1 MKTKEIAWHSR
12 RRLRAS
18 VGASALLLATAS
30 HVQAQ
35 TAPSVTLGPSP
46 LQQYGQALAN
56 DGITINS
63 RYNGE
68 FAANPSGGERQ
79 GAEFTGELSLGAD
92 FDLAKLVGL
101 NGGSVQVLFTDRAG
115 NSLVQKSINNS
126 VSVQQIYGGGQTYQ
140 LTYFTY
146 TQELFNNTVKIVV
159 GRDSLQSHFDTATI
173 YCQFQ
178 SNAVCGQPSETGNLV
193 DDGSSYYPESTW
205 GGTATFNVTPALYV
219 KTGVYQD
226 MPNFNEDANHGFD
239 WGGAGSNGAQIAGE
253 VGYAQTA
260 PGALYPNQ
268 VDVGAVVDRGSYSAP
283 WYSPNKQYGRADIY
297 LQAERLV
304 YQPVANSPQGLYLFA
319 GAEIGLAGSSQS
331 SNFSAEGGAVYQGV
345 IPSRPLDDAAFMIN
359 ETHYN
364 NRFLDYEFNDFRVAD
379 GGTQHGHND
388 MIMME
393 LNYTAQLV
401 SWLNVTPNLQYVI
414 NPDGLGGVLPYPVSN
429 LPNAFVIG
437 VQFQLDVAKLLGLT
451 AVAAAPPAQ
460 VMAPPAP
467 IAAPAPTHSHTY
479 LVFFDWDRSNL
490 SPRATQIIAEAASD
504 SRIGNVTAIDVSGY
518 TDTSGAPHYNQVLSE
533 SRARSVEAQLVADGV
548 PRSDIEIHAFG
559 DTHLLVQTGQGVREP
574 QNRRVEIV
582 LR

>member
-1 MKTKEIAWHSR
+1 MKILNNVWHGKSR
-12 RRLRAS
+12 LCAS
-18 VGASALLLATAS
+18 VGASALLLTTAS
-30 HVQAQ
+30 LAQAQ
-35 TAPSVTLGPSP
+35 TASSVTLGPSP

-68 FAANPSGGERQ
+68 FAANPSGGQRQ

-115 NSLVQKSINNS
+115 NNLSQKSINNS
-126 VSVQQIYGGGQTYQ
+126 VSVQQIYGGQTYQ

-146 TQELFNNTVKIVV
+146 TQELFNDTVKIVV

-205 GGTATFNVTPALYV
+205 GGTASFNVTPAFYV

-226 MPNFNEDANHGFD
+226 MPNFNEGANHGFD

-253 VGYAQTA
+253 IGYAQTA
-260 PGALYPNQ
+260 PGALYANQ
-268 VDVGAVVDRGSYSAP
+268 FDVGAVVDRGSYSAP
-283 WYSPNKQYGRADIY
+283 WYSANKQYGRADIY
-297 LQAERLV
+297 LQAEQLV
-304 YQPVANSPQGLYLFA
+304 YQPVAGSPQGLYLFA
-319 GAEIGLAGSSQS
+319 GAEIGLAGASQS
-331 SNFSAEGGAVYQGV
+331 SNFSAEGGAVYQGI

-364 NRFLDYEFNDFRVAD
+364 NRFLNYEFNNFRVAE

-393 LNYTAQLV
+393 LNYTAQLI

-429 LPNAFVIG
+429 LRNAFVVG

-451 AVAAAPPAQ
+451 ASAAAPPAPA
-460 VMAPPAP
+460 MAPSAP
-467 IAAPAPTHSHTY
+467 MAAPAPTPSHTY
-479 LVFFDWDRSNL
+479 LVFFDWDKSNL
-490 SPRATQIIAEAASD
+490 TPRATQIIADAASD
-504 SRIGNVTAIDVSGY
+504 SRTGNVTTIDVSGY
-518 TDTSGAPHYNQVLSE
+518 TDTSGAPQYNQGLSE
-533 SRARSVEAQLVADGV
+533 LRARSVEAQLVSDGV
-548 PRSDIEIHAFG
+548 SRSDIEIHAFG

-582 LR
+582 LK